1 MRGLRVAAA
10 GIVLALAA
18 GAGIPA
24 LAASKS
30 THRAPPTMQTGFLDR
45 SVTLDGV
52 AYRYQV
58 FVPVD
63 YTPDHAWPVVL
74 FLHGSGERGDD
85 GLHQTAVGLPAAIR
99 NDRTRFP
106 MIVVMPQLRANMRWH
121 AAMDAMAMKTLDAA
135 MAEFHGDPRRVYLT
149 GLSIGGQGAW
159 LLAAA
164 HPDRFAA
171 IAPICGF
178 LRLKD
183 DDDVPDP
190 ADDALLTREFPEAL
204 AADPSAAFAR
214 RIGKLPVWIFH
225 GALDDAV
232 PVANARRMDVAMRAQ
247 GGEVRYSE
255 YPDANHN
262 AWDHAYSEPDLV
274 PWLLSHRQLDAAR

>member
-45 SVTLDGV
+45 SVTQDGM

-171 IAPICGF
+171 IAPVCGF

>member
-1 MRGLRVAAA
+1 MRLAAA
-10 GIVLALAA
+10 SLVLALAA
-18 GAGIPA
+18 GTGG
-24 LAASKS
+24 AADAK
-30 THRAPPTMQTGFLDR
+30 HHAAIQTGFLDR
-45 SVTLDGV
+45 SVTIDGV

-58 FVPVD
+58 FVPAD
-63 YTPDHAWPVVL
+63 YTPDRKWPVAL

-85 GLHQTAVGLPAAIR
+85 GLHQTSVGLPAAIR
-99 NDRTRFP
+99 NERARFP
-106 MIVVMPQLRANMRWH
+106 LVVVMPQLRANMRWH
-121 AAMDAMAMKTLDAA
+121 GVMDAMAMKALDAA
-135 MAEFHGDPRRVYLT
+135 MAEFHGDPQRVYLT
-149 GLSIGGQGAW
+149 GLSIGGQGTW

-164 HPDRFAA
+164 HPGRFAA
-171 IAPICGF
+171 IAPVCGF

-190 ADDALLTREFPEAL
+190 ADDAQLTREFPEAL

-225 GALDDAV
+225 GTLDDVV
-232 PVANARRMDVAMRAQ
+232 PALNARRMDVAMRAQ

-262 AWDHAYSEPDLV
+262 SWDHAYSEAELV
-274 PWLLSHRQLDAAR
+274 PWLLSHTLAGGRASKP